1 MELQLEKRKIGL
13 NEVVYSGSSEQSI
26 ELDYILPDYYSDI
39 FKIIKCMVCPTVT
52 SVNSNNGRINFDV
65 DVNIKVL
72 YISSEDSTVKCIEQK
87 YNYNR

>member
-39 FKIIKCMVCPTVT
+39 FKIIKFFLTCCTLSPIIAITRKT
-52 SVNSNNGRINFDV
+52 A
-65 DVNIKVL
+65 L
-72 YISSEDSTVKCIEQK
+72 HKCGFSF
-87 YNYNR
+87 YGDN